1 MIGKVEHVDDLTI
14 RPTTVAD
21 APLLRELYGDMT
33 EHDLRL
39 RFFTWVTPDDEWY
52 ESWASIGERGG
63 FGVIALRGEPDG
75 TVTPVGEAGY
85 SMRDDGDAELG
96 IAVALG
102 SRGGL
107 GHRLLDELIRHAGAC
122 GIANIQADVL
132 SDNRAMRGLLRRRGT
147 VALEH
152 DVGATRTSFA
162 TDGGVSTWPP
172 DDERPRVLVEV
183 AGGRWSGESDAA
195 AAGLAVAVCSG
206 PDRRAGGCPQLD
218 GGGCPLVDG
227 ADAIVVLLDQDNPDA
242 TRLIDAHRLA
252 APTTHIFVESDPSV
266 VDIAAALDD
275 DRQDR

>member
-1 MIGKVEHVDDLTI
+1 MIGKVGQVEHVEI
-14 RPTTVAD
+14 RPTTASD
-21 APLLRELYGDMT
+21 APLLRALYEDMT

-63 FGVIALRGEPDG
+63 YGVIALRKESDG
-75 TVTPVGEAGY
+75 TETPVGEAGY

-96 IAVALG
+96 IAVALE

-107 GHRLLDELIRHAGAC
+107 GHRLLDELVRHAGAC
-122 GIANIQADVL
+122 GISNIQADVL

-152 DVGATRTSFA
+152 GFGATRTSFA
-162 TDGGVSTWPP
+162 TDGGVPSWPP

-183 AGGRWSGESDAA
+183 AGSRWSGESEAA

-218 GGGCPLVDG
+218 TGGCPLVDG
-227 ADAIVVLLDQDNPDA
+227 ADAIVVLLDQDNSDTA
-242 TRLIDAHRLA
+242 RLVEAHRRA
-252 APTTHIFVESDPSV
+252 APTTPIFVQADPTV
-266 VDIAAALDD
+266 EEIADTIG
-275 DRQDR
+275 DRPRDG